1 MLYIFFDYLGMRKK
15 REKKEVERKKNL
27 RLEKIM
33 LMYLNKRVDSPKK
46 NWEVCTLRVKI
57 NTPSRCLCESNEI
70 RVSNLLIS
78 IRTRHIFYFI
88 YF

>member
-46 NWEVCTLRVKI
+46 IGKYV
-57 NTPSRCLCESNEI
+57 
-70 RVSNLLIS
+70 
-78 IRTRHIFYFI
+78 H
-88 YF
+88 